1 MIASPELFLATTTTS
16 TTTTT
21 TTLPVL
27 TEPLVLLNETTNSN
41 FSSSGTD
48 EQTDMAIVEITSGN
62 ENSTFVIENQSNLTD
77 LLSNLT
83 DSEANTTEVFVPEVT
98 FLNETTESLPNTTTI
113 DIIGVES
120 ENMTEPVNETT
131 DMAIIEISV
140 GPSENNTDKV
150 NETTRLDETMTTEPQ
165 FLETNLNA
173 TENSTGLPETPEFP
187 FGGNYSENATVP
199 LVNTVSGLN
208 FSDATTTGS
217 PENVTEYVDFVLLNE
232 TITIP
237 EDTFNTAENMTQL
250 FTENPLNENLTGIES
265 TTNGTLFN
273 ETIIEEVDMIS
284 NATNESEIQLQ
295 NETANFTTAIAG
307 LILNTTEEISLENEI
322 PELNS
327 TGLRDNDTT
336 DNDTGV
342 DGFGL
347 PLEIPDGNFTEPIN
361 ATTTEPT
368 VNSTDNITDL
378 DSMPT
383 EIPLSIN
390 LTEPLNKTT
399 PLPPS
404 LNETDNA
411 TNIFTFPIAT
421 GSNATDNTS
430 DMLILPIET
439 DFNTTENTTAGTTF
453 PLESG
458 LNMTDNATIDGVTA
472 PTELSFN
479 ETDNTTSEIITLPL
493 ETGSNETDNATGIDL
508 LLVTT
513 DAMLSND
520 SDSTNLTANF
530 TPDPKTSNNTENGT
544 VDLVDVPTVFPEF
557 NSTVMENS
565 TASELNNT
573 SEITL
578 PVEFTTDTIFNST
591 ENGTT
596 TDEME
601 IPTQITML
609 NSSQLDNTTDETPT
623 LFITDSPLNATEYIT
638 DFEIITDRTT
648 TMQPEVSNTTQDFNN
663 TITEGIV
670 TDFPVFND
678 TEIPLIISTE
688 NTTLAGDPIDGIEE
702 NTTTFNPF
710 VTEAMQNTTD
720 LPSEVVTFNSS
731 LPLEINTPGTSET
744 NITSF
749 TQLPEMTT
757 LPGQDDNT
765 TIPDTTTFNQFV
777 TEAMQN
783 TTDLPSEGMTL
794 NSSLPI
800 ESTTPD
806 TSETNITNFT
816 QIPEVTT
823 WPGQD
828 DNMTVPDIGTPP
840 PFNQRTTLIDDNDTT
855 APINTTTTSAANVVT
870 VTADPTAPE
879 VASTS
884 SPWPSTSSTT
894 SETPTTKP
902 TTTPKTTTTTTTPK
916 PVKPIAELKAD
927 PANQPQKVSFKLEGD
942 FNTIVGSNIE
952 GAKNDIARQLATI
965 MNIDVSRIQNLEL
978 SPGKTIVIQYFL
990 YVFLPNSAQIRL

>member
-1 MIASPELFLATTTTS
+1 M
-16 TTTTT
+16 
-21 TTLPVL
+21 
-27 TEPLVLLNETTNSN
+27 
-41 FSSSGTD
+41 
-48 EQTDMAIVEITSGN
+48 
-62 ENSTFVIENQSNLTD
+62 
-77 LLSNLT
+77 
-83 DSEANTTEVFVPEVT
+83 
-98 FLNETTESLPNTTTI
+98 
-113 DIIGVES
+113 
-120 ENMTEPVNETT
+120 
-131 DMAIIEISV
+131 
-140 GPSENNTDKV
+140 
-150 NETTRLDETMTTEPQ
+150 
-165 FLETNLNA
+165 
-173 TENSTGLPETPEFP
+173 
-187 FGGNYSENATVP
+187 
-199 LVNTVSGLN
+199 
-208 FSDATTTGS
+208 
-217 PENVTEYVDFVLLNE
+217 LNE
-232 TITIP
+232 TITSP

-284 NATNESEIQLQ
+284 NTTNESEIQLQ

-327 TGLRDNDTT
+327 TGLIDYDTT
-336 DNDTGV
+336 ENDTGV
-342 DGFGL
+342 DGFVL
-347 PLEIPDGNFTEPIN
+347 PLEIPDVNLTEPIN

-390 LTEPLNKTT
+390 LTEPLNETT

-421 GSNATDNTS
+421 GSNATDNAS
-430 DMLILPIET
+430 DILILPIET
-439 DFNTTENTTAGTTF
+439 DFNTTENTTAGTMF

-458 LNMTDNATIDGVTA
+458 LNMTDNVTIDGVTA

-479 ETDNTTSEIITLPL
+479 ETDNTTSKIITLPL

-530 TPDPKTSNNTENGT
+530 TPDPITSNNTENGT

-565 TASELNNT
+565 TASEFNNT

-596 TDEME
+596 TDEMK
-601 IPTQITML
+601 IPTQMTMS

-623 LFITDSPLNATEYIT
+623 LFITDSPLNATENIT

-648 TMQPEVSNTTQDFNN
+648 TMQPEESNTTQDFNN

-720 LPSEVVTFNSS
+720 LPSEGV
-731 LPLEINTPGTSET
+731 
-744 NITSF
+744 
-749 TQLPEMTT
+749 
-757 LPGQDDNT
+757 
-765 TIPDTTTFNQFV
+765 
-777 TEAMQN
+777 
-783 TTDLPSEGMTL
+783 TL

-816 QIPEVTT
+816 QLPEVTT

-870 VTADPTAPE
+870 MTAVPTAPE

-884 SPWPSTSSTT
+884 TPWPSTSSTT

-978 SPGKTIVIQYFL
+978 SPGKSIVIQYFL
-990 YVFLPNSAQIRL
+990 YCVFAQQSAYPFVNITRN

>member
-1 MIASPELFLATTTTS
+1 M
-16 TTTTT
+16 
-21 TTLPVL
+21 
-27 TEPLVLLNETTNSN
+27 
-41 FSSSGTD
+41 
-48 EQTDMAIVEITSGN
+48 EITSGN

-83 DSEANTTEVFVPEVT
+83 ESEANTTEVFVPEVT

-131 DMAIIEISV
+131 EMAIIE
-140 GPSENNTDKV
+140 NNTDIV
-150 NETTRLDETMTTEPQ
+150 NETTRLDENMTTEPL
-165 FLETNLNA
+165 FLENNLNA

-232 TITIP
+232 TITSP

-284 NATNESEIQLQ
+284 NTTNKSEIQRQ
-295 NETANFTTAIAG
+295 NETANFTTTIAG

-327 TGLRDNDTT
+327 TGLIDYDTT
-336 DNDTGV
+336 ENDTGV

-347 PLEIPDGNFTEPIN
+347 PLEIPDVNLTEPIN
-361 ATTTEPT
+361 ATTTDPT
-368 VNSTDNITDL
+368 VYSTDNKTDL

-421 GSNATDNTS
+421 GSNATDNAS
-430 DMLILPIET
+430 DILILPIET
-439 DFNTTENTTAGTTF
+439 DFNTTENTTAGTMF

-513 DAMLSND
+513 DAMLSNN

-530 TPDPKTSNNTENGT
+530 TPDPITSNNTENGT
-544 VDLVDVPTVFPEF
+544 VDLVDVPTIFPEF

-565 TASELNNT
+565 TASEFNNT

-601 IPTQITML
+601 IPTQMTMS

-623 LFITDSPLNATEYIT
+623 LFITDSPLNATENIT

-648 TMQPEVSNTTQDFNN
+648 TMQPEESNTTQDFNN
-663 TITEGIV
+663 TITEGTV

-720 LPSEVVTFNSS
+720 LTSEVVTFNSS

-744 NITSF
+744 NITNF
-749 TQLPEMTT
+749 TQL
-757 LPGQDDNT
+757 
-765 TIPDTTTFNQFV
+765 
-777 TEAMQN
+777 
-783 TTDLPSEGMTL
+783 
-794 NSSLPI
+794 
-800 ESTTPD
+800 
-806 TSETNITNFT
+806 
-816 QIPEVTT
+816 PEVTT

-884 SPWPSTSSTT
+884 TPWPSTSSTT

-978 SPGKTIVIQYFL
+978 SPGKTML
-990 YVFLPNSAQIRL
+990 YNTFYLCVFA